1 MNRLLIVLSVILLA
15 GCGITTP
22 VKRTFP
28 EVPSELKQACPDLL
42 QTTPTEKLSDV
53 LEVVTENYSQY
64 HECRIK
70 VDAWNEW
77 YNTQKQIFDSVK

>member
-1 MNRLLIVLSVILLA
+1 MIRLLTILSVVMLA

-28 EVPSELKQACPDLL
+28 EVPTELTQACPDLL
-42 QTTPTEKLSDV
+42 QTSPTEKLSDV
-53 LEVVTENYSQY
+53 VEVVTKNYSQY

-70 VDAWNEW
+70 VDEWNTW
-77 YNTQKQIFDSVK
+77 YTKQKQTFDSVK

>member
-1 MNRLLIVLSVILLA
+1 MKRLLVVAIVMLLA

-22 VKRTFP
+22 VKRNFP
-28 EVPSELKQACPDLL
+28 EAPSELKQACPELE
-42 QTTPTEKLSDV
+42 QTAQTEKLSDV
-53 LEVVTENYSQY
+53 VKVVTDNYSQY

-77 YNTQKQIFDSVK
+77 YNIQKNIFDSVK

>member
-42 QTTPTEKLSDV
+42 QTAPTEKLSDV

>member
-1 MNRLLIVLSVILLA
+1 MIRLLTILSVVMLA

-28 EVPSELKQACPDLL
+28 EVPTELTQACPDLL
-42 QTTPTEKLSDV
+42 QTSPTEKLSDV
-53 LEVVTENYSQY
+53 VEVVTKNYSQY

-70 VDAWNEW
+70 VDEWNTW
-77 YNTQKQIFDSVK
+77 YTKQKQIFDSVK